1 MNLFPRSREWPIGHM
16 VKYCNISTPDIIRG
30 PVLVLSHEDS
40 TNNYIVSNDPFAGRC
55 YFLPRLTTRFKAVTT
70 ATPEAAND

>member
-1 MNLFPRSREWPIGHM
+1 MNLFLRSREWPIGHW
-16 VKYCNISTPDIIRG
+16 VKYWNISTPDIIRG

-40 TNNYIVSNDPFAGRC
+40 ANDDIVSSDPFYGLC

-70 ATPEAAND
+70 TTPEATNV